1 MLPSALLSYLTQL
14 LALLPFPRTHKSDDV
29 PKRLSLQLRHLH
41 GHTGSRVVFA
51 DVPKSDVLTQTN
63 AYSLKT
69 RRIKRHRPRSVE
81 SFDKARWRSIHKG
94 ESEHLA
100 WDEDEVDGPDV
111 NDRESLLVLAK
122 MTYNAYVQPTDPDW
136 YDLGDKWPYV
146 CGILIPDLFSSL
158 IFFRHSIILSAGSLT
173 RMASGVMCLQLVCR
187 GW

>member
-1 MLPSALLSYLTQL
+1 MLPSALLSYVTQL

-51 DVPKSDVLTQTN
+51 DVPKSDVLAQTN

-69 RRIKRHRPRSVE
+69 RRIKRHRPRSFE
-81 SFDKARWRSIHKG
+81 SFAKARWRSIHKG

-100 WDEDEVDGPDV
+100 WDEEEVDGPNV
-111 NDRESLLVLAK
+111 SDRETLLVLAK
-122 MTYNAYVQPTDPDW
+122 MTYNAYVQPIDPDW
-136 YDLGDKWPYV
+136 YDLGEGWPDV
-146 CGILIPDLFSSL
+146 CGKYLTLFTSL
-158 IFFRHSIILSAGSLT
+158 IVFRRSIIHSAGSLT
-173 RMASGVMCLQLVCR
+173 QMASGVMCLQLVCR